1 MPPLRPQRHG
11 DDGPL
16 GEVLD
21 GAAQG
26 QDQRGCHRDL
36 AFSRQETRVDH
47 PHRHPLWDVVEGDGQ
62 HHHGGALQP
71 GAGSLCL
78 LAPLVEVGDQVIQ
91 TQQEEDTGPEADDRW
106 QKDPDARPS
115 GLLHGGD
122 QQAPDGC
129 SHHNARGKAG
139 EPPLHP
145 VPQALLQKKD
155 AGGAQ
160 GGAEKRDKQPPSYC
174 QFHSNSLL
182 FFVCRDKFSF
192 C

>member
-1 MPPLRPQRHG
+1 M
-11 DDGPL
+11 
-16 GEVLD
+16 
-21 GAAQG
+21 
-26 QDQRGCHRDL
+26 
-36 AFSRQETRVDH
+36 
-47 PHRHPLWDVVEGDGQ
+47 
-62 HHHGGALQP
+62 
-71 GAGSLCL
+71 
-78 LAPLVEVGDQVIQ
+78 IQ

-160 GGAEKRDKQPPSYC
+160 GGAEKRDEQPPSYC